1 MTYYIN
7 LQPSNPLTRIVA
19 ALLAVV
25 ALAGAV
31 FFGLIILVVV
41 AGAGLLLWLGLWV
54 RLSWLRRKQGS
65 SGPQESHQPTGDR
78 QGDTIEAEYT
88 VITRRRD

>member
-41 AGAGLLLWLGLWV
+41 VGAGLLLWLGMWV
-54 RLSWLRRKQGS
+54 RLRWVRRKHGTS
-65 SGPQESHQPTGDR
+65 RPQEGHQPTGDR
-78 QGDTIEAEYT
+78 QGETIEAEYT